1 MGFAGCSSI
10 LEWVHKKNKIEEN
23 GINIFMQ
30 KNFYVTEKLYF
41 EPEIPKWNVWIT
53 VDTDEK
59 EMQVKIKKY
68 IEDNRTS
75 KER

>member
-1 MGFAGCSSI
+1 
-10 LEWVHKKNKIEEN
+10 
-23 GINIFMQ
+23 MQ

-41 EPEIPKWNVWIT
+41 EPEIPNEMYEST

-68 IEDNRTS
+68 IEDNRTQ
-75 KER
+75 KREIIIMWF